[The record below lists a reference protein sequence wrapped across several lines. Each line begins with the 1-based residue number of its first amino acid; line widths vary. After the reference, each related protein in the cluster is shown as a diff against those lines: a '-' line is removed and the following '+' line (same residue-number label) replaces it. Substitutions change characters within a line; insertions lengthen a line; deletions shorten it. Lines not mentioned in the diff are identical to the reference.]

1 MGKFMKFLYSFM
13 LIILVLLGALFL
25 TIGIDIN
32 SLPIS
37 VMEVH
42 FLRELLSNLAFVK
55 GFFISLGVL
64 LILFSI
70 IILVTLKKNS
80 NRGFDVLI
88 EDEKGSVL
96 LTRRALEAVMEK
108 SVNRFFEVKCQ
119 STKAIIVEN
128 QRIEAK
134 GLVDYYGNDN
144 IKSLSERMRA
154 EIIKNLTEF
163 TEIADIRLDL
173 KLDKK
178 EIEERRDGRH

>member
-25 TIGIDIN
+25 AIGIDIN
-32 SLPIS
+32 SLPLTI
-37 VMEVH
+37 MEGD
-42 FLRELLSNLAFVK
+42 FLRALLSNVAFIK
-55 GFFISLGVL
+55 GFFLSIGIL

-70 IILVTLKKNS
+70 IILVSLKKNS
-80 NRGFDVLI
+80 NKGYDVLL
-88 EDEKGSVL
+88 EDEMGSVL
-96 LTRRALEAVMEK
+96 LTRKSLESVMEK

-119 STKAIIVEN
+119 KAKAVIVEN

-134 GLVDYYGNDN
+134 CLVDYYGNED

-154 EIIKNLTEF
+154 EIIKKLTEF
-163 TEIADIRLDL
+163 TEITDIRLDL
-173 KLDKK
+173 NLDKK